1 MNIQVKNVTKTLG
14 LIKRN
19 KVIDN
24 VSMELKSGTVYGFS
38 GINGSG
44 KTMMMRL
51 LCGLLVADKGEIL
64 IDGKKIGKDIDFPK
78 SVGLLIENPA
88 FLGGYSG
95 FENLKKIIEI
105 TGKPDEAEIKRAIER
120 VGLDPADEKIVK
132 KYSLGMKQRLGIAM
146 AIVGAPEL
154 VILDEPTNALDS
166 TGVERVKQIISEERD
181 RGALVVVSCHD
192 RSILDEVSDTIFVV
206 DNGKITQY
214 AAIGDDNFEEA

>member
-24 VSMELKSGTVYGFS
+24 VSMELKSGTVYGLS

-64 IDGKKIGKDIDFPK
+64 IDRKKIGKDIDFPK

-88 FLGGYSG
+88 FLGEYSG
-95 FENLKKIIEI
+95 FENIKKIIEI
-105 TGKPDEAEIKRAIER
+105 TGKPNKPEIKRAIER
-120 VGLDPADEKIVK
+120 VGLDPADDKIVK

>member
-14 LIKRN
+14 LIKKN

-88 FLGGYSG
+88 FLGEYSG
-95 FENLKKIIEI
+95 FENIKKIIEI
-105 TGKPDEAEIKRAIER
+105 TGKPDIPEIKRTIER
-120 VGLDPADEKIVK
+120 VGLDPEDDKIVK

-192 RSILDEVSDTIFVV
+192 RSILDEVSDTIFTV
-206 DNGKITQY
+206 DSGKITRY
-214 AAIGDDNFEEA
+214 AAIGDDNFEKA